1 MAISLYYIFIYNNQK
16 VTNIREMAIKDF
28 FLQAHENSEIFVL
41 RMTFNKDFYVG

>member
-28 FLQAHENSEIFVL
+28 FCKLMKIQRL
-41 RMTFNKDFYVG
+41 LYCG

>member
-1 MAISLYYIFIYNNQK
+1 MEISLYYIFIYNNQK

-28 FLQAHENSEIFVL
+28 FLHAHENSDSFVL